1 MVVLVRHVSYLSK
14 CFQKCFERRMLRSFT
29 IPWSIFFK
37 KWLLK
42 GKYFSCSFCLVT
54 SFKWLVPSEVKG
66 VWFPYKSYKGI
77 NFHVT
82 SLKISELKL
91 FRIRYSSQN
100 SRQRIT
106 FSHESGFPTIK
117 VHSLILFSSTK
128 VPLKSFIEEI
138 RFIKLQKQS
147 RCSIK
152 KVFLKNIYWKKPVS
166 ESASFLIKKDS
177 QT

>member
-1 MVVLVRHVSYLSK
+1 MFWKTNAAVIYNSMKH
-14 CFQKCFERRMLRSFT
+14 
-29 IPWSIFFK
+29 FFK
-37 KWLLK
+37 KWLIK
-42 GKYFSCSFCLVT
+42 GKYLSCSFYLVT

-117 VHSLILFSSTK
+117 VHTLILFSSTK
-128 VPLKSFIEEI
+128 VPLKSFIAEI